1 MPLRKPIVV
10 LDSNVVF
17 SALFSSKGYS
27 FELLNLLRAG
37 AFQIA
42 LTPPLLFEYEDLLFR
57 PGKIPH
63 LSSDEMDA
71 FLDWL
76 THIALRH
83 RVYYL
88 WRPRLPDPRDDLVL
102 EAALA
107 ASAKFIV
114 TFNTKHFRPAESL
127 GILALDP
134 FQFIS
139 QYLES

>member
-1 MPLRKPIVV
+1 MPLGKPIVV

-27 FELLNLLRAG
+27 FELLKFLRVG

-71 FLDWL
+71 FLGWL
-76 THIALRH
+76 THIA
-83 RVYYL
+83 
-88 WRPRLPDPRDDLVL
+88 
-102 EAALA
+102 
-107 ASAKFIV
+107 
-114 TFNTKHFRPAESL
+114 ESL
-127 GILALDP
+127 VILALDP
-134 FQFIS
+134 FKFIS